1 MDAEVVTHRVQ
12 IMEIKIVNLKSL
24 IYNSNVSVRFYSP
37 LESIFYLTCRVFHPI
52 PPTIFPVKLTR
63 DETEFGCLQIES
75 SCTNSQQEEKLISQI
90 DSY

>member
-52 PPTIFPVKLTR
+52 PPTIFPSKTHSR
-63 DETEFGCLQIES
+63 
-75 SCTNSQQEEKLISQI
+75 
-90 DSY
+90 